1 MKVSSGWSA
10 VGAFFGVLIILDLL
24 THPTGTTAVAKG
36 LTGVIGTT
44 GTALTKG

>member
-24 THPTGTTAVAKG
+24 THPTGTTAVAGG
-36 LTGVIGTT
+36 LEQRDR
-44 GTALTKG
+44 LDRQRSD